1 MCRGALLTHHVTPRF
16 SFRCSVVRVFRFH
29 INLLM
34 ASEDIKDRVVRV
46 LRDIE
51 AATDIDEATKARL
64 REKLHAIMD
73 GPVLRGGAKRTGKKK
88 AKKSGSGKK
97 KAKKSGSGK
106 KTAKKSGSG
115 KKAKKSG
122 SGKKTAKK
130 TKSSSKKPKRN
141 PRTGRFVRK

>member
-106 KTAKKSGSG
+106 K
-115 KKAKKSG
+115 AKKSG